1 MPGERSTA
9 YSPRGELNGWR
20 SATDEPLTEEFKPWV
35 HSVDE
40 VLREDP
46 SSATT
51 RAVLLGELP
60 ALASPR
66 ELTRVISFHVTAE
79 DHQMECEPRV
89 LAPDHQT

>member
-35 HSVDE
+35 HSVGE

-66 ELTRVISFHVTAE
+66 ELRRVISFHVTAE